1 MGLVLAEVA
10 EVAGAHVIVFFAIF
24 LEVLQQ
30 NKKKQWGKK
39 WREITQYKRLK
50 AVIP

>member
-1 MGLVLAEVA
+1 MGLVLADVA

-30 NKKKQWGKK
+30 NKKKNNGEKNG
-39 WREITQYKRLK
+39 ERL
-50 AVIP
+50 PSTRG

>member
-1 MGLVLAEVA
+1 MGLVLADVA

-24 LEVLQQ
+24 LEVIQQ

-39 WREITQYKRLK
+39 WS
-50 AVIP
+50 